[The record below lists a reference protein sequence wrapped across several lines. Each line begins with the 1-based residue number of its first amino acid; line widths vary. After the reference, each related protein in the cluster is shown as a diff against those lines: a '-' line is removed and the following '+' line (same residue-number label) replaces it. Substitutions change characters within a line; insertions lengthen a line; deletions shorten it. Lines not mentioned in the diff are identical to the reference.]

1 MCVCACDHCI
11 RVLTSTAAVSQ
22 VSVAGVRCDLSA
34 VDLQFRTPLHW
45 AAVLGL
51 SEIVTLLLERGA
63 DISAADGV
71 GATAQHYAVSPPPP
85 PPPTA
90 ALTRPSPLQ
99 AQKNHLDCVTA
110 LLAVPGAQA
119 LPDSEGRTPLMWA
132 AQRGNYSVLKAM
144 LERQVDVHACDKLG
158 ATGETI

>member
-71 GATAQHYAVSPPPP
+71 GATAQHYAVSPHPPLLLLLPYHGP
-85 PPPTA
+85 P
-90 ALTRPSPLQ
+90 LCR
-99 AQKNHLDCVTA
+99 HR
-110 LLAVPGAQA
+110 
-119 LPDSEGRTPLMWA
+119 RTTWT
-132 AQRGNYSVLKAM
+132 V
-144 LERQVDVHACDKLG
+144 
-158 ATGETI
+158 